1 MCRRLTRILS
11 GLAALV
17 VFAPKPALALDFLWE
32 TQGSYVH
39 QMAHLTFALAMMYF
53 IFEIKRGELR
63 GMPGV
68 KSLIWACGL
77 LVWWNLDAIF
87 GHAVDWSLH
96 NPVILGTGL
105 DSRLVMEDWQ
115 YWAYYVTKITHFL
128 LLIPAFYLFYR
139 CLQRFS
145 RESERFGGDS
155 ETRGS

>member
-17 VFAPKPALALDFLWE
+17 VLAPKPALALDFLWE

-68 KSLIWACGL
+68 RNLIWACVF

-105 DSRLVMEDWQ
+105 DSRLLMEDWQ
-115 YWAYYVTKITHFL
+115 TWAYYVTKVTHFL
-128 LLIPAFYLFYR
+128 LLVPAFYLLYR
-139 CLQRFS
+139 SFKRFS
-145 RESERFGGDS
+145 RATEQYGGDR
-155 ETRGS
+155 EANGS